1 MPLTIYADMLNKYAY
16 IFIMLAILYYV
27 LSKNTSPI
35 LLTVIIVIIAF
46 YYFNSYIKENEEQY
60 KSDTAVKESKIREE
74 VKDIVEVTTDNFY
87 INKSSKS
94 LKYLVKNKEF
104 MDVLFNI
111 RFIKRFDKTG
121 YTNMCI
127 NMDKLMK
134 VYIYILADRY
144 DINTHLPIF
153 TDIKNNVIEIFY
165 SLIFV
170 VPDQFKHIYGFDPQ
184 TEIDKSL
191 SDFRNKTKDM
201 LVVITNY
208 AKIGQQKVYVNNDIY
223 MPYEKNKEHVLP

>member
-1 MPLTIYADMLNKYAY
+1 MSLTIYANMLNKYAY
-16 IFIMLAILYYV
+16 IFVFLAILYYV

-35 LLTVIIVIIAF
+35 LLTVIIVIITF
-46 YYFNSYIKENEEQY
+46 YYFNSYIKANDEQY
-60 KSDTAVKESKIREE
+60 KSDTAVKENKIRAE
-74 VKDIVEVTTDNFY
+74 VKDVVEINTDNFY
-87 INKSSKS
+87 INKNNKKV
-94 LKYLVKNKEF
+94 KYLVKNKEF
-104 MDVLFNI
+104 MDVLFNV
-111 RFIKRFDKTG
+111 RFIKRFDKTR
-121 YTNMCI
+121 YTNLCI

-134 VYIYILADRY
+134 IYMYILADRY

-170 VPDQFKHIYGFDPQ
+170 VPNQFKHIYGFDPQ
-184 TEIDKSL
+184 IEIDRSL

-201 LVVITNY
+201 LVVLTNY
-208 AKIGQQKVYVNNDIY
+208 AKIGQQKVYVNNDKY